1 MQVEKDVIYDE
12 AHNLPADIYV
22 PEDANGAAIVY
33 AHGGGWFRGDKKNED
48 DLGEYFANAGYLVA
62 IPNFRLAPKFLYPTA
77 QNDFDHFVDWL
88 LASPY
93 DFDRKCLGLLGASSG
108 GTMVLQNSLYSG
120 YPVVAWSPV
129 VDFANWVQKNQMVKA
144 SVDAK
149 SEFGLTEIHEIHDAF
164 YKYFIQTYLGGLD
177 PRLLT
182 AVNPTNH
189 LTDQLGPTLLFN
201 SADELMP
208 LPSALHF
215 VQQAAMF
222 GRDISLHV
230 VPGTGH
236 ARDYTSFALPETKG
250 FLDDHL
256 FTSVED
262 KTLNKATD

>member
-1 MQVEKDVIYDE
+1 
-12 AHNLPADIYV
+12 
-22 PEDANGAAIVY
+22 
-33 AHGGGWFRGDKKNED
+33 
-48 DLGEYFANAGYLVA
+48 
-62 IPNFRLAPKFLYPTA
+62 
-77 QNDFDHFVDWL
+77 
-88 LASPY
+88 
-93 DFDRKCLGLLGASSG
+93 
-108 GTMVLQNSLYSG
+108 MVLQNSLTTG
-120 YPVVAWSPV
+120 YPVVGWSPV

-149 SEFGLTEIHEIHDAF
+149 NELGLTEIHEIHDAF

-222 GRDISLHV
+222 GRDISIHV
-230 VPGTGH
+230 VPGVGH
-236 ARDYTSFALPETKG
+236 ARDYTSFALPETKR
-250 FLDDHL
+250 FFDHHL
-256 FTSVED
+256 FASVED
-262 KTLNKATD
+262 KALNKATD